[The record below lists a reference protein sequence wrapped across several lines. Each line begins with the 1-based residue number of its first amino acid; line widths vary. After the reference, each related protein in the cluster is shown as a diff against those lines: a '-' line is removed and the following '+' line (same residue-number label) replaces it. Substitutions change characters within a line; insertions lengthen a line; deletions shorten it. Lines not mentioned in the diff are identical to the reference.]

1 LREAV
6 ASLRLPAG
14 ALNANDALRLV
25 AAAGVPIVPGAL
37 CCDEESA
44 AAAAEK
50 IGYPVVAKA
59 AGKTIVHKSDCRG
72 VRLSL
77 ADEAS
82 VRAAFRDMTGRFGE
96 HMEGALI
103 QAQATGMAELIL
115 GTVWDPAFGAFVLVG
130 SGGVF
135 AELFD
140 DAGLAPAPVTRDGA
154 AALVERL
161 KLWPVLQGARGR
173 AKADVAAAIDAV
185 VAIGRIAAELGPRL
199 AELDIN
205 PLILRAEGK
214 GAVAVD
220 ARAHLEG

>member
-1 LREAV
+1 V
-6 ASLRLPAG
+6 
-14 ALNANDALRLV
+14 
-25 AAAGVPIVPGAL
+25 
-37 CCDEESA
+37 
-44 AAAAEK
+44 
-50 IGYPVVAKA
+50 
-59 AGKTIVHKSDCRG
+59 
-72 VRLSL
+72 
-77 ADEAS
+77 
-82 VRAAFRDMTGRFGE
+82 
-96 HMEGALI
+96 LI

-115 GTVWDPAFGAFVLVG
+115 GTVWDAAFGAFVLVG

-154 AALVERL
+154 AALLERL

-185 VAIGRIAAELGPRL
+185 VAIGWIAAELGPRL